1 MTGSR
6 PSESPAS
13 QQRRRAITEATVE
26 LLRDRD
32 LDKISVADIAEAA
45 GVAVATVYNL
55 IGPRERVLSAVL
67 DLYIEQLADALATQR
82 QDGEPSQCVSAAD
95 AVVHIIESANDHI
108 LSDPVPVR
116 AVLRALGP
124 LDFAGNRGLGLAE
137 LLLPR
142 ARWLTDSDH
151 KADLLVSLIV
161 YGFRGVLMSWAH
173 DLIDDDTF
181 ACDSKRLVRV
191 LVTAPAA
198 RAR

>member
-1 MTGSR
+1 MTGTR

-13 QQRRRAITEATVE
+13 QQRRRTIIDAAIE

-32 LDKISVADIAEAA
+32 LEKISVADIADVAR
-45 GVAVATVYNL
+45 VAVATVYNL

-67 DLYIEQLADALATQR
+67 DRYVEQLADALAAQR
-82 QDGEPSQCVSAAD
+82 QDSGPSQHVSAAD
-95 AVVHIIESANDHI
+95 AVVNVIESANNHI

-116 AVLRALGP
+116 AVLRELGP
-124 LDFAGNRGLGLAE
+124 LQFAENRELGLGE

-142 ARWLTDSDH
+142 GRRLTDSDH
-151 KADLLVSLIV
+151 EADLLVSLIV

>member
-1 MTGSR
+1 MTGAR

-13 QQRRRAITEATVE
+13 QQRRRTITDAAVE

-32 LDKISVADIAEAA
+32 LDKISVADIADAA

-67 DLYIEQLADALATQR
+67 DLYVEQLTDALAAQR
-82 QDGEPSQCVSAAD
+82 QDIGPSQYVSAAD
-95 AVVHIIESANDHI
+95 AVVHVIESANNHI

-116 AVLRALGP
+116 AVLRELGALQ
-124 LDFAGNRGLGLAE
+124 FADNRGLGLAE

-142 ARWLTDSDH
+142 ARRLTDSDQE
-151 KADLLVSLIV
+151 ADLLVSLIV

-173 DLIDDDTF
+173 DLIGDDTF
-181 ACDSKRLVRV
+181 ARDSKRLVRV
-191 LVTAPAA
+191 LVNAPAA
-198 RAR
+198 TAI